1 MTKLLVRI
9 IHLLRATIRPFV
21 PQTIINY
28 LYHLPKAWLVSRI
41 YGNPGRDLEII
52 SVTGTDGK
60 TTTSRLIYHLLK
72 SAKKKV
78 AVVSTVEA
86 RIGGQRV
93 KTGFHVTAPS
103 PWGLQKFLRKVRS
116 KKFRYV
122 IIEAT
127 SHGLDQFRF
136 FPLKPFIAVLT
147 NITHEHL
154 DYHKTF
160 DRYLSAKL
168 RLFRHAK
175 HTVVNKDLEI
185 FPMVNERL
193 SKNLFSTYS
202 LNTSSQLRPTQVKY
216 LVGST
221 KFTLG
226 NLEYEVPLTGE
237 YNLSNTL
244 AAISVALIV
253 GISPSVIRRSLR
265 TFRGIK
271 GRLDEIPNSRG
282 LHLYVDF
289 AHTPN
294 ALDSVLKNLASKK
307 RKGKKL
313 IVVFGAASQ
322 RDIAKRPMMGKIA
335 SQYADQIILT
345 SEDPRSEDP
354 TAIAQE
360 ILHGIPR
367 KSRGKTTII
376 PDRQK
381 AITHA
386 LSIAKQGDW
395 VVSCGKGHEE
405 SMNLDGRVETP
416 WSEHQAFAKALKDTA

>member
-1 MTKLLVRI
+1 
-9 IHLLRATIRPFV
+9 
-21 PQTIINY
+21 
-28 LYHLPKAWLVSRI
+28 
-41 YGNPGRDLEII
+41 
-52 SVTGTDGK
+52 
-60 TTTSRLIYHLLK
+60 
-72 SAKKKV
+72 
-78 AVVSTVEA
+78 
-86 RIGGQRV
+86 
-93 KTGFHVTAPS
+93 
-103 PWGLQKFLRKVRS
+103 
-116 KKFRYV
+116 
-122 IIEAT
+122 
-127 SHGLDQFRF
+127 
-136 FPLKPFIAVLT
+136 
-147 NITHEHL
+147 
-154 DYHKTF
+154 
-160 DRYLSAKL
+160 
-168 RLFRHAK
+168 
-175 HTVVNKDLEI
+175 
-185 FPMVNERL
+185 
-193 SKNLFSTYS
+193 
-202 LNTSSQLRPTQVKY
+202 
-216 LVGST
+216 
-221 KFTLG
+221 
-226 NLEYEVPLTGE
+226 
-237 YNLSNTL
+237 
-244 AAISVALIV
+244 
-253 GISPSVIRRSLR
+253 
-265 TFRGIK
+265 
-271 GRLDEIPNSRG
+271 EIPNSRG